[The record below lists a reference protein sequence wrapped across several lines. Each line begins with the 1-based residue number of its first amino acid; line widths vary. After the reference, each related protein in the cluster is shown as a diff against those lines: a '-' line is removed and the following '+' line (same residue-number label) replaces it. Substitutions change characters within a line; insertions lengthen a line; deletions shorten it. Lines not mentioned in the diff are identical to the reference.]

1 VSADSSSFHKAQP
14 ATSDVATPA
23 ELTAALKRRFG
34 FDSFRPG
41 QEAIVRDVLARRDVL
56 ALMPTGGGKSLC
68 FQFPALLQAGVTLVV
83 SPLIALMQDQVRQLQ
98 NNGIPAAFINSSLD
112 AAEIQRRTQ
121 ALLRGDYKLLY
132 LAPERLLLQEFLEGP
147 LNRLYSEVGINAF
160 VIDEAHCVSEWGHDF
175 RTEYRQLARLR
186 RRHPEVPLLAFT
198 ATATARV
205 RSDIIAQLE
214 LRDPAVHVASFNRP
228 NLFYRVRPKDK
239 SSYREL
245 LAQAKS
251 GGAGIIYCLSRRRVD
266 ELAAKLQAAGIR
278 AAPYHAGLD
287 GITRR
292 DTQDAFIRDDL
303 QVIVA
308 TIAFGMGIDKP
319 DVRWVVHYDLPRTL
333 EGYYQES
340 GRAGRDGDPAN
351 CTMYFG
357 GADIR
362 TAEFLIQQKVDA
374 SGAPLENEQ
383 RIARQQLRQVL
394 QFADSTECR
403 RAVQLR
409 YFGETFSG
417 PCGACDNCR
426 EPRTVEDWS
435 EEARQFL
442 SCIARLAQRHQR
454 FGAAYIIDILRGAR
468 TERILSAG
476 HDALSV
482 YGIGKHRRVD
492 EWRNLARA
500 LLHQGLISE
509 AQDGYSVLS
518 LNAHS
523 WPVLRGERPVSIAR
537 AVKPARRPKD
547 DTRESPPR
555 ESAQRG
561 LTTSGSTTSGSTPDD
576 ALFEHLRALRK
587 RLADENG
594 LPPYVIFHDSTLR
607 EMAKHM
613 PLDLDQFADLP
624 GVGQAKLARYGERF
638 IAALREHRARTQDR

>member
-1 VSADSSSFHKAQP
+1 MSTTTPGSYTEQVFSISSPHRLAQH
-14 ATSDVATPA
+14 ATPDIA
-23 ELTAALKRRFG
+23 APGELTAALKRSFG
-34 FDSFRPG
+34 FDRFRPG
-41 QEAIVRDVLARRDVL
+41 QEAIVREVLSGRDVL

-68 FQFPALLQAGVTLVV
+68 FQLPALLQPGVTLVV

-112 AAEIQRRTQ
+112 AAEIQRRTL
-121 ALLRGDYKLLY
+121 ALLRGEYKLLY
-132 LAPERLLLQEFLEGP
+132 LAPERLLLQEFLDGP
-147 LNRLYSEVGINAF
+147 LNRLCSGIGINAF

-205 RSDIIAQLE
+205 RGDIIAQLE

-239 SSYREL
+239 TSYREL
-245 LAQAKS
+245 LAQAKG
-251 GGAGIIYCLSRRRVD
+251 GGAGIVYCLSRRRVD
-266 ELAAKLQAAGIR
+266 ELAAKLQAEGIR

-287 GITRR
+287 PITRR

-351 CTMYFG
+351 CTLYFG

-374 SGAPLENEQ
+374 TGAPLENEQ

-409 YFGETFSG
+409 YFGESFAG
-417 PCGACDNCR
+417 PCGACDNCS
-426 EPRTVEDWS
+426 EPRTIEDWS
-435 EEARQFL
+435 TEARQFL

-468 TERILSAG
+468 TERVLSAG

-482 YGIGKHRRVD
+482 YGIGKHRGLP

-500 LLHQGLISE
+500 LLHQGLIDE

-518 LNAHS
+518 LNALS
-523 WPVLRGERPVSIAR
+523 WPVLRGERSVSVAR
-537 AVKPARRPKD
+537 AVKPARRSKD
-547 DTRESPPR
+547 GTRAS
-555 ESAQRG
+555 SM
-561 LTTSGSTTSGSTPDD
+561 DD
-576 ALFEHLRALRK
+576 SLFERLRALRK
-587 RLADENG
+587 RLADANG

-607 EMAKHM
+607 EMAEHM
-613 PLDLDQFADLP
+613 PLDLDQFAALP
-624 GVGQAKLARYGERF
+624 GVGQAKLARYGEQF
-638 IAALREHRARTQDR
+638 IAAVREHRARTEGNVPG